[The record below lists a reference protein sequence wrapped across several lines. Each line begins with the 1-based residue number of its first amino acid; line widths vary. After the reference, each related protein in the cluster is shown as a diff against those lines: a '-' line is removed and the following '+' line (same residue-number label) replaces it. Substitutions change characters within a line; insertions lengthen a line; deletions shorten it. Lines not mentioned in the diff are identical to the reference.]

1 MINSIK
7 FPKTGKGYIYKKFE
21 MTQAKPEPHDW
32 KYRGSTYNHETG
44 EFKDKYDTKRYE
56 EDLAAYEEELKF
68 YNEHKG
74 QYCAG
79 KASSNLI
86 GHEFRFTPGVNII
99 FGPNGSGKT
108 TILKALAGNALCT
121 DGFSALIEPLDLVN
135 RDWGEDPTLQNVIDT
150 VAKMRM
156 NTCNINWTG
165 NPIYFDNFCN
175 RQSYGSLG
183 DLVGSVLDNDQE
195 ELSWILGKQQISAG
209 QQTKYLVNK
218 ILHKLEANLSLKEL
232 TAPYLENKR
241 LNDVWKK
248 SYRACID
255 YLAQRPDFEKKG
267 AYTLI
272 FDEMDKSLDVETVI
286 DLYQHVLPSL
296 HKRYG
301 CQIITV
307 SHSPILTAPYFR
319 KNGMYNIIDMDPEY
333 TSDVTSKMNALYNT
347 YGERKTNK

>member
-7 FPKTGKGYIYKKFE
+7 FPKTGKGYIYRKFE
-21 MTQAKPEPHDW
+21 MTRTKPDPHDW
-32 KYRGSTYNHETG
+32 KYRGSVYNHKTG
-44 EFKDKYDTKRYE
+44 GLKDKYDTKRYK

-86 GHEFRFTPGVNII
+86 GHEFHFTPGVNII

-108 TILKALAGNALCT
+108 TILKALAGNALCV
-121 DGFSALIEPLDLVN
+121 DGFSMLIEPLHLVN
-135 RDWGEDPTLQNVIDT
+135 RDWSKDPTLQNVIDT
-150 VAKMRM
+150 AAKMKM
-156 NTCNINWTG
+156 NTCIIDWSG
-165 NPIYFDNFCN
+165 NPIYFDNFSN

-183 DLVGSVLDNDQE
+183 DLVGSVLDNNRE

-218 ILHKLEANLSLKEL
+218 ILYKLEANLSLKEL
-232 TAPYLENKR
+232 TVPYLKEKIM
-241 LNDVWKK
+241 NDTWMK
-248 SYRACID
+248 SYQACID
-255 YLAQRPDFEKKG
+255 YLAQHPDFDKKG

-286 DLYQHVLPSL
+286 DLYQHVLPAL
-296 HKRYG
+296 HDRYG

-307 SHSPILTAPYFR
+307 SHSPVLMTPYFR
-319 KNGMYNIIDMDPEY
+319 NDKRYNIIDMDKEY
-333 TSDVTSKMNALYNT
+333 SHDVEVKMNKLY
-347 YGERKTNK
+347 GIEI